1 MFEREIFF
9 NHYKLISFSMSR
21 FPSFKNKIQV
31 LNQLVESFDVSSI
44 KNKKEWKKYKSGINT
59 NELKVEF
66 GVFKVGSDLTLGN
79 PSNKEISLDFKL
91 VTVNKFSIMGS
102 MAAVPM
108 NNSDSNLE
116 ILIERIRVYRP
127 AMGQPM
133 RLIVDFKRKD
143 GANIAF
149 GKFGHIWDLSKAISL
164 GEFINPNAPL
174 NRQQAIAKLKEAK
187 DLLELDMMS
196 KEEFDALKAEL
207 SPIIRGN

>member
-1 MFEREIFF
+1 MK
-9 NHYKLISFSMSR
+9 KLLLLLFLIPLVSFGQ
-21 FPSFKNKIQV
+21 KIKS
-31 LNQLVESFDVSSI
+31 VESFDVSSI
-44 KNKKEWKKYKSGINT
+44 KNQKEWKKYKNGFDT

-66 GVFKVGSDLTLGN
+66 GVFKVGSELILGN
-79 PSNKEISLDFKL
+79 PSDLEMSSDFKF
-91 VTVNKFSIMGS
+91 VAVNKFSIMGA
-102 MAAVPM
+102 MAPVFF

-133 RLIVDFKRKD
+133 KLIVDFKRKD
-143 GANIAF
+143 GANIAI
-149 GKFGHIWDLSKAISL
+149 GKFGHTFDLSRAISL
-164 GEFINPNAPL
+164 GEIINPNAPL

>member
-1 MFEREIFF
+1 M
-9 NHYKLISFSMSR
+9 
-21 FPSFKNKIQV
+21 
-31 LNQLVESFDVSSI
+31 
-44 KNKKEWKKYKSGINT
+44 
-59 NELKVEF
+59 EF

-207 SPIIRGN
+207 SPNNQRQLNKKPPLKLQAKVRASKSHYHLTFILSITSISNYLKN

>member
-1 MFEREIFF
+1 
-9 NHYKLISFSMSR
+9 MSR

-44 KNKKEWKKYKSGINT
+44 KNKKEWKKYKSGIDT

-102 MAAVPM
+102 MAAVP
-108 NNSDSNLE
+108 
-116 ILIERIRVYRP
+116 
-127 AMGQPM
+127 
-133 RLIVDFKRKD
+133 
-143 GANIAF
+143 
-149 GKFGHIWDLSKAISL
+149 SL

>member
-1 MFEREIFF
+1 M
-9 NHYKLISFSMSR
+9 KKVLLVLCLIPLVSFGQ
-21 FPSFKNKIQV
+21 KIKS
-31 LNQLVESFDVSSI
+31 VESFDVSSI
-44 KNKKEWKKYKSGINT
+44 KNKKEWKKYKSGFDT

-79 PSNKEISLDFKL
+79 PSNKEISPDFKL
-91 VTVNKFSIMGS
+91 VAVNKFSIMGS

-116 ILIERIRVYRP
+116 VLIERIRVYKP

-149 GKFGHIWDLSKAISL
+149 GKFGHIWDLSKAIRL
-164 GEFINPNAPL
+164 GEVINPNAPL

-187 DLLELDMMS
+187 DLLELDMML

-207 SPIIRGN
+207 SPIIKGN